1 MYENLSKEHGELKE
15 DYEQRIRNGSSTATG
30 SGSYGIAQSDS
41 LTTLFKLM
49 DIKVTNGRY
58 CEENIKTLVTKF
70 DNILKAKLGL
80 ETDNKYLRNKL
91 DEVRFQIKTQSSLI
105 SIITL
110 YHRLIK
116 TYIRSSKD
124 SKPLKMKAHRDQ

>member
-1 MYENLSKEHGELKE
+1 MYENLSKEHGELKD

-30 SGSYGIAQSDS
+30 SGSYGVAQSDS

-58 CEENIKTLVTKF
+58 CEENIKTLVSKF

-91 DEVRFQIKTQSSLI
+91 DEVRFQIKKRNL
-105 SIITL
+105 
-110 YHRLIK
+110 
-116 TYIRSSKD
+116 
-124 SKPLKMKAHRDQ
+124 